1 MPTNIRAPQLMDPF
15 DPSIE
20 RHLIRTEDVAIPLIW
35 LGFYGMMLCTELVSN
50 FGDNI
55 TKVIALA
62 GIK

>member
-20 RHLIRTEDVAIPLIW
+20 RHLIRMEDIAIPLIW
-35 LGFYGMMLCTELVSN
+35 LGFYGMILCTELAPN

-55 TKVIALA
+55 TEVIALA